1 MVMFEFYFNDF
12 VFFSQFFFFFFTIN
26 PYTHKFTMADRK
38 TINKYYPPDFDPSKL
53 SRKAPKNAHS
63 STSLATVRLMSPFSM
78 RCTTCGEYIYKG
90 KKFNARKQPTGE
102 TYLNSI
108 KIIRFYIRCPRCG
121 GEIKFKTDPKNADYV
136 TESGAERNLEPWRDR
151 EKEEETV
158 EDRLIRLEE
167 EERQAKEDEENGGKK
182 RREQEDAFKELEAKV
197 DQAKREMEIQDELED
212 LRMRNARHDEISKAA
227 AAEGIALPSS
237 SRDSLLRDKFEK
249 EDAELAKS
257 VFANKNRVSV
267 NSKST
272 SANTASSLTSALI
285 PTKVTKRK
293 PNKLGI
299 VRKRI

>member
-1 MVMFEFYFNDF
+1 
-12 VFFSQFFFFFFTIN
+12 
-26 PYTHKFTMADRK
+26 MADRK
-38 TINKYYPPDFDPSKL
+38 TINKYYPPDFDPSKI
-53 SRKAPKNAHS
+53 SRRAPKNAHS

-151 EKEEETV
+151 EKEEETA

-167 EERQAKEDEENGGKK
+167 EERQAKEDEESGGKK

-197 DQAKREMEIQDELED
+197 DQAKREMEIQDELEE
-212 LRMRNARHDEISKAA
+212 LRMRNARHDELSKAS
-227 AAEGIALPSS
+227 AEGVALSSPSQA
-237 SRDSLLRDKFEK
+237 SLLRNKLE
-249 EDAELAKS
+249 ENDAELAKK

-267 NSKST
+267 NTKSVLT
-272 SANTASSLTSALI
+272 STTASSTTLI

-293 PNKLGI
+293 TNKLGI
-299 VRKRI
+299 VRRKV

>member
-1 MVMFEFYFNDF
+1 
-12 VFFSQFFFFFFTIN
+12 
-26 PYTHKFTMADRK
+26 MADRK

-53 SRKAPKNAHS
+53 SRKAPKNAHA

-108 KIIRFYIRCPRCG
+108 KIIRFFIRCPRCG
-121 GEIKFKTDPKNADYV
+121 GEIKFKTDPKNAGYV

-151 EKEEETV
+151 EKEDETV
-158 EDRLIRLEE
+158 EDRLVRLEE
-167 EERQAKEDEENGGKK
+167 EERQAKEDEESGGKK

-212 LRMRNARHDEISKAA
+212 LQMRNARHDEISKAA
-227 AAEGIALPSS
+227 IEGIALPSS

-257 VFANKNRVSV
+257 VFANKNRIST
-267 NSKST
+267 NSKSALA
-272 SANTASSLTSALI
+272 STASSVASTLI

-299 VRKRI
+299 VRKKV

>member
-1 MVMFEFYFNDF
+1 
-12 VFFSQFFFFFFTIN
+12 
-26 PYTHKFTMADRK
+26 MADRK

-53 SRKAPKNAHS
+53 SRKAPKNAHA

-108 KIIRFYIRCPRCG
+108 KIIRFFIRCPRCG
-121 GEIKFKTDPKNADYV
+121 GEIKFKTDPKNAGYV

-151 EKEEETV
+151 EKEDETV
-158 EDRLIRLEE
+158 EDRLVRLEE
-167 EERQAKEDEENGGKK
+167 EERQAKEDEESGGKK

-212 LRMRNARHDEISKAA
+212 LQMRNARHDEISKAA
-227 AAEGIALPSS
+227 VEGIALPSS
-237 SRDSLLRDKFEK
+237 SRASLLRDKFEK

-257 VFANKNRVSV
+257 VFANKNRIST
-267 NSKST
+267 NSKSALA
-272 SANTASSLTSALI
+272 STASSVASTLI

-299 VRKRI
+299 VRKKV